1 MAESAHVHPQPLY
14 AGPIHEATRSGDQ
27 ARMREM
33 EQRAQQHLEQVRSAL
48 DELRAAL
55 GGQNS

>member
-1 MAESAHVHPQPLY
+1 MAESAHVQPQPLY
-14 AGPIHEATRSGDQ
+14 AGPIHDAARSGDV

-48 DELRAAL
+48 EELRAAI
-55 GGQNS
+55 GSQNS

>member
-1 MAESAHVHPQPLY
+1 MAESAHIQPQPLY
-14 AGPIHEATRSGDQ
+14 AGPIQDATRSGDV

-48 DELRAAL
+48 EELRAAI
-55 GGQNS
+55 GSHNS